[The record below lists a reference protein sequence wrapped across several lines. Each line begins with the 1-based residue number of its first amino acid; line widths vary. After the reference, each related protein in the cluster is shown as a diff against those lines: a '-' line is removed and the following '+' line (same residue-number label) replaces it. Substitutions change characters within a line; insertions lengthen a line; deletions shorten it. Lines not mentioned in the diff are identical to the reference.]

1 MEIDYIGIG
10 NIKTFHGYPDLIVR
24 GEGTAYNQL
33 TDQIME
39 KAHQVLLAKGCY
51 IYVEGKL
58 RAEKFNM
65 HQLIAMAV
73 VTSSIKHNRH
83 PHLNALVPAKVNNRE
98 KSV

>member
-1 MEIDYIGIG
+1 MEIDSIGIG

-51 IYVEGKL
+51 IC
-58 RAEKFNM
+58 
-65 HQLIAMAV
+65 
-73 VTSSIKHNRH
+73 
-83 PHLNALVPAKVNNRE
+83 
-98 KSV
+98 